1 MMLFRCVKGTF
12 KHITKDM
19 PMHPFHGSR
28 SGCNITQ
35 LSAHSP
41 MHNLITTQQ
50 IGEYVS
56 REVDGSIIDLSVG
69 QPSPRL
75 LPLEAIRTAAASRFI
90 GAQRMT
96 TTSDAPLSAAAGEG
110 VDDAALLLQYGP
122 RQGYPSFR

>member
-1 MMLFRCVKGTF
+1 
-12 KHITKDM
+12 
-19 PMHPFHGSR
+19 MHPFHGSR

-41 MHNLITTQQ
+41 MHNLTTTQQ

-75 LPLEAIRTAAASRFI
+75 LPLEAIRTAAASRLL